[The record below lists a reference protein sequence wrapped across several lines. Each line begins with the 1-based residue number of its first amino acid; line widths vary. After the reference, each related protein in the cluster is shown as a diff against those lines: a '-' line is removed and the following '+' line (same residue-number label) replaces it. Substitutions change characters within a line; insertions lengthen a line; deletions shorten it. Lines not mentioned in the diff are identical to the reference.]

1 MQRFHFI
8 WYQCSVNNC
17 GQSPKSVVVATHNIS
32 CVDRCSIPCFVLL
45 NADWDSTKWLFW
57 HNMVGPLYTVIWCR
71 WNIGSFVDTCQLLTG
86 IHNVTTYTLGDCYY
100 RLHFSRHTSHMCN
113 LCHIYLNST
122 NSKPDRLSDFY
133 KSSHVHLCHLRCM
146 VTGLL
151 IYLLTSWAHSR
162 EMWGSQN
169 HHHMNAA
176 VQLQKRWTWDAML
189 QKRWTWDA
197 ILKGLALYIVLANFG
212 YY

>member
-1 MQRFHFI
+1 MQTETPQSGYSDII
-8 WYQCSVNNC
+8 WWDHYIQWYDV
-17 GQSPKSVVVATHNIS
+17 GGIS
-32 CVDRCSIPCFVLL
+32 AVLL
-45 NADWDSTKWLFW
+45 TLANCWPVHTMW
-57 HNMVGPLYTVIWCR
+57 PP
-71 WNIGSFVDTCQLLTG
+71 
-86 IHNVTTYTLGDCYY
+86 TLGDW
-100 RLHFSRHTSHMCN
+100 LHFSRHTSHMCN
-113 LCHIYLNST
+113 VCHMHLNST

-176 VQLQKRWTWDAML
+176 VQLQKRWTWDAI
-189 QKRWTWDA
+189 QR
-197 ILKGLALYIVLANFG
+197 GLALYIVLANFG

>member
-1 MQRFHFI
+1 MREKVTLLLVHSTYTQYWSPSGHTQLAAIQRDSLHKLHHVHSGSCKMQCYHFI

-86 IHNVTTYTLGDCYY
+86 IHNVTTYTIGDCYY

-146 VTGLL
+146 VTSLL
-151 IYLLTSWAHSR
+151 IYLLTS
-162 EMWGSQN
+162 
-169 HHHMNAA
+169 
-176 VQLQKRWTWDAML
+176 
-189 QKRWTWDA
+189 
-197 ILKGLALYIVLANFG
+197 
-212 YY
+212 